1 MFDCWRRRV
10 FGNGLCLIVS
20 LFSLVVVFLF
30 VVFVFVVNTEIES
43 ERLNFNL
50 MENESDGLE
59 FGIPK
64 LSLSHLRC

>member
-1 MFDCWRRRV
+1 MFDCFSFL
-10 FGNGLCLIVS
+10 FGCCVS
-20 LFSLVVVFLF
+20 LLLFLF
-30 VVFVFVVNTEIES
+30 VVFVFVVNIEIES
-43 ERLNFNL
+43 EWLNFNL